1 MVKSGIPV
9 QIFYVVF
16 GLGILLSI
24 GLIFIVAK
32 SGKYSGITKNIII
45 WFAVLMIVNLANL
58 LFTFVYYEKRKFIRG
73 KKGKQGEKGP
83 RGFPGENM
91 KCGDNLCS
99 SIGSSNCPE
108 DEKDADKKCI
118 LTGGTKDENGRER
131 ETEDNIKEGQ
141 CIFPFVYNY
150 KNQYG
155 PLKQDNQDYPAGDQ
169 DRMGLPEGGEKEGLC
184 ATSLNENR
192 TAKTWGYLVGNS
204 ARAKKLS
211 SVNTA
216 SNRNEEWAKELENK
230 LKNQAITDVR
240 ITSGDTDKEAN
251 CPKGYDRIDGDLNQ
265 GAGAYVYL
273 CAKNETTTLG
283 VKGVTELG
291 VVEGDATCG
300 TIFGNTSKDNI
311 TKLTTNLNK
320 DTNNGQID
328 AQELYMCVK
337 KEQLTKDN
345 TSPQFLT
352 DIKVN
357 EQDNFNIADN
367 VYKRINIGNTKMGDL
382 NKDTTGSPVYLYTT
396 TRARKINPLRAAF
409 YIPSKGSLY
418 FTMGKDGEDVY
429 EYENKERELD
439 VMAPVLERKLL
450 INIFGKDIT
459 KRYGAIACLN
469 NRLFVFKGNFVTE
482 IDLETQTKKAGYPQK
497 INNLFPEI
505 PENIDTAYVHPNNRD
520 FYFFKDKLVYRF
532 RPIPSNAG
540 ASLGKLVTGYPKN
553 ISTEFKGAP
562 DYPDAVFSVPDE
574 KERKYTYIAKA
585 TSFKVFDQDNLLIQ
599 DINTISLD
607 VRFGLQVNSGFQ
619 TKETFMN
626 KNKVIENFFSE
637 DVDEQIP
644 KKAEPEPYKCPKNA
658 RKFDLENKE
667 CAPTGGN
674 QEAENGTGPSKTLGS
689 TELLRK

>member
-45 WFAVLMIVNLANL
+45 WFAVLMIINLANL
-58 LFTFVYYEKRKFIRG
+58 LFTFVYYEKRKVIKG
-73 KKGKQGEKGP
+73 AKGKQGEKGP
-83 RGFPGENM
+83 RGFPGENI

-99 SIGSSNCPE
+99 STGSADCPE

-118 LTGGTKDENGRER
+118 LTGGTKDENGEEK

-150 KNQYG
+150 KNQYE
-155 PLKQDNQDYPAGDQ
+155 PLKETSPDYPKNGE
-169 DRMGLPEGGEKEGLC
+169 DRMGLPEGGEKKGLC

-192 TAKTWGYLVGNS
+192 TAKTWGYFVGNS
-204 ARAKKLS
+204 ARAKELS

-216 SNRNEEWAKELENK
+216 SNRNEAELKKN
-230 LKNQAITDVR
+230 LKKQAITDVR
-240 ITSGDTDKEAN
+240 IASGDTDMEAK

-283 VKGVTELG
+283 VKGVTALG
-291 VVEGDATCG
+291 VVEGNKTCG
-300 TIFGNTSKDNI
+300 TIFDNTEKEKENI
-311 TKLTTNLNK
+311 TRLTTNLNK
-320 DTNNGQID
+320 DTNVGQVD
-328 AQELYMCVK
+328 AKELYMCVK
-337 KEQLTKDN
+337 KEELTEKN
-345 TSPQFLT
+345 LTPEFLT

-357 EQDNFNIADN
+357 EKDDFNIDNN
-367 VYKRINIGNTKMGDL
+367 VYKRVNIGKTNMGDL
-382 NKDTTGSPVYLYTT
+382 NKDTTGAPVYLYTT
-396 TRARKINPLRAAF
+396 TRARVIKPLRAAF
-409 YIPSKGSLY
+409 YIPSDGSLY

-429 EYENKERELD
+429 EYKNEERDLD
-439 VMAPVLERKLL
+439 IDAPKLEKKLL
-450 INIFGKDIT
+450 VNLFGKDIT
-459 KRYGAIACLN
+459 KRYGAIAYLN
-469 NRLFVFKGNFVTE
+469 DRLFVFKGKFVTE

-497 INNLFPEI
+497 IDNLFPEI

-520 FYFFKDKLVYRF
+520 LYFFKDKLVYRF

-540 ASLGKLVTGYPKN
+540 ASLGRLVTGYPKN

-562 DYPDAVFSVPDE
+562 DYLDAVFSVPDE

-585 TSFKVFDQDNLLIQ
+585 TAFKVFNEDNILIQ
-599 DINTISLD
+599 DVNTISLD
-607 VRFGLQVNSGFQ
+607 TRFGLQTNSGFESN
-619 TKETFMN
+619 ETFMN
-626 KNKVIENFFSE
+626 KGNVIEHFYNE
-637 DVDEQIP
+637 DIDEQLP
-644 KKAEPEPYKCPKNA
+644 KKPEPEPYKCPKNA

-674 QEAENGTGPSKTLGS
+674 QEAENGTGPSKTFGS